1 MWFCETQPCKGGRV
15 DWVSMRISIKKYKQ
29 MKILVLNCGSSSIK
43 FQLWDMTVK
52 TSMAVGVA
60 EKVGLKGS
68 FVKLEKENGE
78 KVKFEGEIIDH
89 QIGIEYILGILT
101 SEKHGC
107 IKSLDEI
114 NAVGH
119 RVAHGGES
127 FKKSAFIDDFALNEI
142 EKCIELAPLHNPAN
156 LKGIKAMM
164 QLLPGVKQVGV
175 FDTAFHQTMP
185 DNAYMYAIP
194 YSLYSKYKI
203 RRYGF
208 HGTSHSYISKR
219 ACEILDVDMSSKKII
234 TCHLGNGASMCA
246 IDGGKSIDTS
256 MGFTPVEGL
265 IMGTRTGDLDI
276 GILGFIMNKEELQL
290 SSINTIF
297 NKQSGMLGVTGVSSD
312 MREIEDAAWKEGNE
326 RAQLGLNMYAY
337 RIKKYI
343 GSYSAALGGL
353 DVLIFSGGIGEN
365 GPETRKEICKN
376 LEYLGI
382 KIDPA
387 KNDKLRGKEM
397 VISTDDSRVKVMV
410 VPTNEELVIAQDTFD
425 IVSAM
430 D

>member
-1 MWFCETQPCKGGRV
+1 
-15 DWVSMRISIKKYKQ
+15 

-43 FQLWDMTVK
+43 YQLYDMSK
-52 TSMAVGVA
+52 QTSMAVGVA

-68 FVKLEKENGE
+68 FVKLEKEKGE

-89 QIGIEYILGILT
+89 QTGIEYILGILT
-101 SEKHGC
+101 STKHGC
-107 IKSLDEI
+107 LKALDDI

-119 RVAHGGES
+119 RVAHGGEN
-127 FKKSAFIDDFALNEI
+127 FKGSAFVDDYALEQI

-156 LKGIKAMM
+156 LKGIQAMM
-164 QLLPGVKQVGV
+164 QLIPGIKQVAV
-175 FDTAFHQTMP
+175 FDTAYHQTMP
-185 DNAYMYAIP
+185 DHAFMYAIP

-219 ACEILDVDMSSKKII
+219 ACEILDVDIAKQKII

-246 IDGGKSIDTS
+246 IDGGKSVDTS

-265 IMGTRTGDLDI
+265 IMGTRTGDLDV
-276 GILGFIMNKEELQL
+276 GVVSYIMDKEELPL

-312 MREIEDAAWKEGNE
+312 MREVEDAAWKQDNK
-326 RAQLGLNMYAY
+326 RAQLGLNMYSY

-343 GSYSAALGGL
+343 GAYSAALGGL

-365 GPETRKEICKN
+365 GTVTRAAVCEKM
-376 LEYLGI
+376 EYLGI

-387 KNDKLRGKEM
+387 KNDTLRGEEM
-397 VISTDDSRVKVMV
+397 VISTDDSKVKVIV
-410 VPTNEELVIAQDTFD
+410 VPTNEELVIAQDTFS
-425 IVSAM
+425 IVSALK
-430 D
+430 